1 MNRLDQRSCVLML
14 TLLIATRFSAPIGW
28 SKEAAPDTAGAFA
41 RQYSSDQLSI
51 NLNPDGRDGFNGR
64 ILFKGQSFS
73 LHASVTGNALE
84 GMFDSDGNSF
94 PFTAS
99 MNDGALIFTT
109 GGTTYRL
116 QPVAAGAGQLSM
128 VDFTVHDNDPN
139 LQCDAVHLRV
149 PKGWW
154 AQGQI
159 SWGLTALSPSRALLQ
174 TGSTDGPEMWVAYPV
189 QTFVWRDN
197 FNLFGLQFPL
207 KLGDADPVTGEEIER
222 PLASPLD
229 CITRVIL
236 PRFRRDLTNAT
247 VVSSREYS
255 PEEVL
260 KLKES
265 LMHGQHE
272 EAQAPRV
279 TTVRKAGVIR
289 FEYAKGNRTL
299 QEDVLCLTLYA
310 DMPTNNLGVMH
321 LWQIEYASSFR
332 AEKGRLDDETRTI
345 ADAIRGSIRP
355 EPQWLSKAS
364 EVQKQVVN
372 AFGQRLTALA
382 QSREADIRRQAN
394 NAIFEITQ
402 RSYHRRM
409 EMEGKQFHQM
419 DNAIS
424 GLDDYK
430 TPDGRTIQAPIAPA
444 GQSAWLGSDGKT
456 YNFNSGVNPNEQRGQ
471 GQSFEFLAPE

>member
-1 MNRLDQRSCVLML
+1 MRVAQKSCGLVSSLLAVSLIL
-14 TLLIATRFSAPIGW
+14 TTSGW
-28 SKEAAPDTAGAFA
+28 GKDAVPDRPTAFA
-41 RQYSSDQLSI
+41 NQYSTDGLKI
-51 NLNPDGRDGFNGR
+51 NLKPDGKDNYSGQILFNG
-64 ILFKGQSFS
+64 QTFS
-73 LHASVTGNALE
+73 LHGTTTGNALE
-84 GMFDSDGNSF
+84 GTFESDGNSF

-99 MNDGALIFTT
+99 MYDGTLVFST

-116 QPVAAGAGQLSM
+116 QTVAAGAGQATM
-128 VDFTVHDNDPN
+128 VDFTVQDNDPN
-139 LQCDAVHLRV
+139 LQCDAIHLRV

-154 AQGQI
+154 AKGQI
-159 SWGLTALSPSRALLQ
+159 SWGLTALSPARALLQ
-174 TGSTDGPEMWVAYPV
+174 TGSSDGPEMWASYPV

-236 PRFRRDLTNAT
+236 PRYRKDLTNAT

-272 EAQAPRV
+272 AAQDPRV

-289 FEYAKGNRTL
+289 FEYTKGNRTL

-321 LWQIEYASSFR
+321 FWQIEYASSFR
-332 AEKGRLDDETRTI
+332 AEKGRIDDETRTV
-345 ADAIRGSIRP
+345 ADAITASIRP

-364 EVQKQVVN
+364 EVQKQIVN

-382 QSREADIRRQAN
+382 QSHEADIRRQAN
-394 NAIFEITQ
+394 QAIFEITQ

-430 TPDGRTIQAPIAPA
+430 TPDGRTIQAPIAPL

-456 YNFNSGVNPNEQRGQ
+456 YNFNSGVNPNEQTHG
-471 GQSFEFLAPE
+471 GMSFQRLGP